1 MGVQITC
8 MGDVFAVSIIPSV
21 SLLLHCHEE
30 MMKHHSEKGA
40 GIATPQELAASP
52 QSTTYSVFVFRDDE
66 GYGMKCPE
74 T

>member
-8 MGDVFAVSIIPSV
+8 TGDVFVVSIILSV
-21 SLLLHCHEE
+21 SLLVFCHEE
-30 MMKHHSEKGA
+30 MMKRHSERGA

-66 GYGMKCPE
+66 GCGMKCSE